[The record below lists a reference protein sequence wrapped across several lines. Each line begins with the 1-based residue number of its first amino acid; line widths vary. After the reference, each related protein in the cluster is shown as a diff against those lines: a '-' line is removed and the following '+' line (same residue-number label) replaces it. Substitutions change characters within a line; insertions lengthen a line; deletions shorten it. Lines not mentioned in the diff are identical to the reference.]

1 MQKHVCKAVVFRSRR
16 ALLCFDGDNINSA
29 VNPTFRAS
37 FRGLLPSEVLQM
49 SGNFPLLFLNF
60 HTVAD
65 RGRTD
70 MMLFVDF
77 RSRVHD
83 FIKQNGTLRVTF
95 SDDDI
100 GSSWPKYNQSR

>member
-1 MQKHVCKAVVFRSRR
+1 MLAKFRSRR

-49 SGNFPLLFLNF
+49 SGNFPLLFLDF

-65 RGRTD
+65 RGRTN
-70 MMLFVDF
+70 MILFVDC
-77 RSRVHD
+77 RSRHRAFMISSSKMGHGEYV
-83 FIKQNGTLRVTF
+83 TLVTTTLEVV
-95 SDDDI
+95 
-100 GSSWPKYNQSR
+100 G